1 MNLRRIALATL
12 LAAGIAAAPAMAQ
25 QDPASLLQPPV
36 ATSEPDSVQQAV
48 PTKAPGGLQDG
59 IIIENSARQGGR
71 GHFRV
76 EVAQVEQPGIDAH
89 DVRVRVST
97 GYATRISKASGAGW
111 RCAVAGKTWV
121 CRKPSIHGTQV
132 VAPIHVTVLGLK
144 GVKVG
149 QVGISSHL
157 TWVQRTD
164 ATNVAAGLQ
173 RADERGKPG
182 AKPLMGRDST
192 HDFLPVAPPL
202 TISAHL
208 VGPII
213 HPMGKAEGTHT
224 ATIHA
229 LVSGLDGDTIN
240 LRWSQRCLTRADAK
254 AVKACKGVVA
264 PRATFLDPV
273 VSRLSEPE
281 VGMRVHL
288 PDVRR
293 PTPLVFEMSVND
305 TGDVART
312 QVTIIPTPIAQRKM
326 AARLGAFQDALKK
339 ARPTGDLTSPA
350 GVRTPTTRTGMRRQV
365 SKDGKRVTL
374 TPQVAGGI
382 KSVTW
387 SSPVGGSGEI
397 AGATRKGNS
406 ITVPTG
412 SKAAV
417 VQAKVETKSGDTIQV
432 PTAVPPTQPAAAKA
446 PKLTLPNTPQ
456 QQTLCAAV
464 AAPKPLPTAAGLA
477 DGSATPDIAL
487 PSGEKIWLGSV
498 QGASPCDVNTKAT
511 FTGGVV
517 MFGTWGLQR
526 VTGTVSASGGL
537 VISGGA
543 MRIPDGWLAGAPPEL
558 VAQAQGASAA
568 VTFNVPQGTELGA
581 RLDVT
586 GKWSNFGGEFVLP
599 TGIDVLPLPAGWK
612 FEAAR
617 LRVEPAGRVGLI
629 MEARAPPG
637 QSGSV
642 QVSGS
647 IGTDSSASLDVTA
660 AGVAVFT
667 SASGDQTALNMQG
680 ALRIAPA
687 IDNATGKAEVPAR
700 SVWDVRI
707 QGELTNLR
715 PFDNVLFRR
724 VTVLWTLA
732 GFEMSTD
739 MRIGSDTRY
748 VDMKTSG
755 KYVSADDW
763 SLNIDWSGNWSLGEG
778 ATVASLRGSLV
789 RKDNFTT
796 LDVTGT
802 AAGWKPSPAF
812 EMKSLTASLNNKC
825 AEADKTKCNPLAV
838 KVVLT
843 AEGSVSTGGASPIG
857 WNGSASVNLTTGKFT
872 VSGGLSV
879 PDGGIGP
886 EALKLRSI
894 NMAIANDGSAG
905 VCTPKTPQ
913 ATPGTRITFTAVGT
927 VLGKAVD
934 FTGEYESGA
943 GGGYCMVGRLKD
955 MPSEV
960 PDAQQFNNIFVAYS
974 SRDASIN
981 GDISGN
987 QLVTLPA
994 SSLVINAQFQMPDF
1008 MKDIGVTGTGTFKG
1022 TIGLSPVSIDADI
1035 TWTPAERK
1043 IFIGEANDSNMGLDA
1058 LSVGFAWQN
1067 GSLTFDATAN
1077 MSYVTPASDTAAA
1090 STTPIRASVGVSAST
1105 GGTANVFIDGGVDTS
1120 QIASGEVVNGFGVDG
1135 LTIRQLRVTA
1145 RIGVDATGT
1154 PDPSMAFDA
1163 QVSLPDRWVGPLGVK
1178 PGTVVTLAANIQKT
1192 SPCFQFDISRAN
1204 PEDGQL
1210 AIDLANKGLIGARK
1224 LGVILAPA
1232 PGGCKLGSTADA
1244 RVLPQGF
1251 SVQMDGVIG
1260 KDFNVKFGAEVR
1272 LPTVSDP
1279 TAFYLNAQLKLDAFD
1294 IGGTVSVQQ
1303 TDLSLL
1309 IDTKNSA
1316 YGLTLKGGVDVMGN
1330 KVAVNLEV
1338 QSTGL
1343 GNLTI
1348 KGGGAA
1354 DIGVG
1359 GFGFKGYVD
1368 MNVDIQ
1374 GGALKTLSVD
1384 LMANVKVMGITLAD
1398 ARGSLMY
1405 DEGMVKK
1412 FELAL
1417 KITIPLFWN
1426 TRVEGSVDVLYE
1438 LGKGVQQ
1445 EQAPI
1450 VTMPSRM
1457 RVSVGGR
1464 IIAFGWDTGAF
1475 NVVIVDWTG
1484 TVDTPAPPANENV
1497 NVAMG
1502 GTQAVKTSLRLPVL
1516 RYHALDFAD
1525 GSDMTYDNEG
1535 YRDYRV
1541 VGLTYT
1547 ANIRSDSQGGSAPAS
1562 QVTGGVTFNTCP
1574 ESKTSADGVTCA
1586 VATKTVQGVIHFEDK
1601 RIQLVNGGTTGVM
1614 QYDAGQMKCT
1624 ASCTSKDVDLT
1635 GTEWDAAVALIEEAR
1650 TEFAK
1655 ANAGNALPPVDV
1667 WTYDASGSG
1676 TP

>member
-1 MNLRRIALATL
+1 MSLRKIALAVL
-12 LAAGIAAAPAMAQ
+12 LATGLAATPALAQ
-25 QDPASLLQPPV
+25 QAPASLLQPPV
-36 ATSEPDSVQQAV
+36 TSAEPEAVQQAV
-48 PTKAPGGLQDG
+48 PTKAPGGLQDA
-59 IIIENSARQGGR
+59 IIIESSARQGGR

-97 GYATRISKASGAGW
+97 GYATRISKAAGVGW

-132 VAPIHVTVLGLK
+132 VAPIHVTALGLK
-144 GVKVG
+144 GLKVG

-164 ATNVAAGLQ
+164 ANNVAAVMQ
-173 RADERGKPG
+173 KAEERGKPG
-182 AKPLMGRDST
+182 AKPVMGRDST
-192 HDFLPVAPPL
+192 HTFLPVAPPL
-202 TISAHL
+202 VIKGHV
-208 VGPII
+208 VGPVI

-229 LVSGLDGDTIN
+229 LVGGLDGDIIN

-264 PRATFLDPV
+264 PRAGFLDPV

-293 PTPLVFEMSVND
+293 RTPLVFEMSVND

-312 QVTIIPTPIAQRKM
+312 QVTIIPTPIAQAKY

-339 ARPTGDLTSPA
+339 ARPAADLTKPA
-350 GVRTPTTRTGMRRQV
+350 GVHTPTTRTGMREHL
-365 SKDGKRVTL
+365 SKDGKHVTL

-397 AGATRKGNS
+397 AGAKRSGIS

-412 SKAAV
+412 TKAAV
-417 VQAKVETKSGDTIQV
+417 LEAKVETKTGDAVEV
-432 PTAVPPTQPAAAKA
+432 PTAVPPKQPAAPKVA
-446 PKLTLPNTPQ
+446 KLTLPNTPQ

-464 AAPKPLPTAAGLA
+464 SAPKPLPTSAGLA

-498 QGASPCDVNTKAT
+498 QGAQPCDVNTKAT
-511 FTGGVV
+511 FTGGIV
-517 MFGTWGLQR
+517 MFGTWGLQQ

-543 MRIPDGWLAGAPPEL
+543 MRIPDSWLAGAPPQL

-568 VTFNVPQGTELGA
+568 MPFTVPSSAQLGS

-586 GKWSNFGGEFVLP
+586 GKWSAFGGEFVIP

-612 FEAAR
+612 FEPAR
-617 LRVEPAGRVGLI
+617 LRLEPAGRVGLI

-642 QVSGS
+642 LISGS

-660 AGVAVFT
+660 AGVALFK
-667 SASGDQTALNMQG
+667 SANGDQAALNMQG
-680 ALRIAPA
+680 ALRITPA
-687 IDNATGKAEVPAR
+687 MDSTTGKAAVPAR

-707 QGELTNLR
+707 QGELTNVR
-715 PFDNVLFRR
+715 PFDNVLFRK
-724 VTVLWTLA
+724 VSVQWTLA

-739 MRIGSDTRY
+739 MRIGSDQRY

-755 KYVSADDW
+755 KYVSAEDW
-763 SLNIDWSGNWSLGEG
+763 SLNIDWAGNWNLGQG
-778 ATVASLRGSLV
+778 ATIATLKGSLV
-789 RKDNFTT
+789 RKDKFTT
-796 LDVTGT
+796 LDVKGT

-812 EMKSLTASLNNKC
+812 EMKSLTASLNNAC

-838 KVVLT
+838 KATLV
-843 AEGSVSTGGASPIG
+843 AEGSVSTGGTSPIA
-857 WNGSASVNLTTGKFT
+857 WNGSASVDLTTGKFT
-872 VSGGLSV
+872 VSGGLTV

-886 EALKLRSI
+886 EQLKLRSI
-894 NMAIANDGSAG
+894 NMSIANDGSAG
-905 VCTPKTPQ
+905 VCAPKTPQ
-913 ATPGTRITFTAVGT
+913 ATAGTRITFTALGT
-927 VLGKAVD
+927 VLGKSVD

-943 GGGYCMVGRLKD
+943 GGGYCLVGRLTD
-955 MPSEV
+955 MPSDV
-960 PDAQQFNNIFVAYS
+960 PNAKQFNNIFVAYS
-974 SRDASIN
+974 SRDASI
-981 GDISGN
+981 SGEIAGN
-987 QLVTLPA
+987 ATVTLPE
-994 SSLVINAQFQMPDF
+994 SQLVINAQFKMPDF
-1008 MKDIGVTGTGTFKG
+1008 MNGIGVTGVGTFKG

-1058 LSVGFAWQN
+1058 ISVGFAWQN
-1067 GSLTFDATAN
+1067 GALTFDATAQ
-1077 MSYVTPASDTAAA
+1077 MSYVTPASETAAA
-1090 STTPIRASVGVSAST
+1090 SSTPIKASVGVSVAAN
-1105 GGTANVFIDGGVDTS
+1105 GTANVFIDGGVDTS
-1120 QIASGEVVNGFGVDG
+1120 QITSGEVANGFGVDG

-1192 SPCFQFDISRAN
+1192 SPCFQFDISRAR
-1204 PEDGQL
+1204 PEDGEL
-1210 AIDLANKGLIGARK
+1210 AVDLANKGLIGARK
-1224 LGVILAPA
+1224 MGVILAPA

-1251 SVQMDGVIG
+1251 SVQLDGVIG

-1272 LPTVSDP
+1272 LPTVDDP
-1279 TAFYLNAQLKLDAFD
+1279 TAFYLKAELKLDAFD
-1294 IGGTVSVQQ
+1294 IGGAVSVQK
-1303 TDLSLL
+1303 TDMSLL

-1316 YGLTLKGGVDVMGN
+1316 YGLTLKGGVDVMGS
-1330 KVAVNLEV
+1330 KVAVNLDV

-1354 DIGVG
+1354 DISVG
-1359 GFGFKGYVD
+1359 GFGLKGYVD

-1374 GGALKTLSVD
+1374 GGTLKTLSVD
-1384 LMANVKVMGITLAD
+1384 LTASVKVMGVTLAD
-1398 ARGSLMY
+1398 ARGDLMY
-1405 DEGMVKK
+1405 DQGLVKR
-1412 FELAL
+1412 FQLAL
-1417 KITIPLFWN
+1417 KVTIPLFWK
-1426 TRVEGSVDVLYE
+1426 TRVEGSVEVLYE

-1445 EQAPI
+1445 EQAPVI
-1450 VTMPSRM
+1450 TMPARM
-1457 RVSVGGR
+1457 RVAVGGR
-1464 IIAFGWDTGAF
+1464 IIAFGWDSGAF
-1475 NVVIVDWTG
+1475 RKVIVDWTG
-1484 TVDTPAPPANENV
+1484 TADTPAPPAEENV
-1497 NVAMG
+1497 DVAMG
-1502 GTQAVKTSLRLPVL
+1502 GTQTVKSSMRLPVL
-1516 RYHALDFAD
+1516 RYHALDYAA

-1547 ANIRSDSQGGSAPAS
+1547 ANMRAASQGGNATTS
-1562 QVTGGVTFNTCP
+1562 QVTGGLSFSTCP
-1574 ESKTSADGVTCA
+1574 ESKVSADGVTCA
-1586 VATKTVQGVIHFEDK
+1586 VATSTVQGVIHFEDK
-1601 RIQLVNGGTTGVM
+1601 RIQVVNGGTTGVM

-1624 ASCTSKDVDLT
+1624 ASCASKDVNLT
-1635 GTEWDAAVALIEEAR
+1635 GGEWDAAVALIEEAR
-1650 TEFAK
+1650 TVFAK
-1655 ANAGNALPPVDV
+1655 ANTGNALPPVDV
-1667 WTYDASGSG
+1667 WTYDAPAPT

>member
-240 LRWSQRCLTRADAK
+240 LRWSQRCLTRADAR

-599 TGIDVLPLPAGWK
+599 TGIDVLPLP
-612 FEAAR
+612 
-617 LRVEPAGRVGLI
+617 
-629 MEARAPPG
+629 
-637 QSGSV
+637 
-642 QVSGS
+642 
-647 IGTDSSASLDVTA
+647 
-660 AGVAVFT
+660 
-667 SASGDQTALNMQG
+667 
-680 ALRIAPA
+680 
-687 IDNATGKAEVPAR
+687 
-700 SVWDVRI
+700 
-707 QGELTNLR
+707 
-715 PFDNVLFRR
+715 
-724 VTVLWTLA
+724 
-732 GFEMSTD
+732 
-739 MRIGSDTRY
+739 
-748 VDMKTSG
+748 
-755 KYVSADDW
+755 
-763 SLNIDWSGNWSLGEG
+763 
-778 ATVASLRGSLV
+778 
-789 RKDNFTT
+789 
-796 LDVTGT
+796 
-802 AAGWKPSPAF
+802 AGWKPSPAF

-1303 TDLSLL
+1303 TDMSLL

-1655 ANAGNALPPVDV
+1655 AHAGNARPPVEV